1 MTIGNININDFFNED
16 LLSKLRAAF
25 TEFDTSGDGLIG
37 KEELCELFGK
47 LGKSLTKKEANIIL
61 REVDADGNGQIDF
74 EELCYLEIQM
84 SGAKPRADLIDYTTY
99 LYDDAIK
106 QLQQWFSLHDMSEDG
121 QITVE
126 AAQRIAEQ
134 HDGRASG
141 EEIRDVLSQVS
152 LDGRIG
158 FSQFCAFWAVITN
171 APKKL
176 NYREYLS
183 YAEVRQCRA
192 IFEEAAGEKKELS
205 RKQVQELL
213 KEKNFVRAKR
223 HLGRI
228 LDSFGLDK
236 KGVLDFQ
243 LFCNVIVKLS
253 LRRKLWELSPETVD
267 CAQLWRDGFTVSEL
281 QMSGFGLRD
290 FGAVRVPAR
299 KLYQEGKYS
308 ALDLRRAGYSASD
321 LRRAGIGLI
330 ELRSSGFSLAEL
342 RTAGFSSEGLHDAN
356 RTMHGCLSVGDFT
369 LLPQIAK
376 GTLQKWSTAKS
387 QELLNLQRLTM
398 TPLIREHRR
407 PTQALALMS
416 GF

>member
-37 KEELCELFGK
+37 KER

-61 REVDADGNGQIDF
+61 REVDADGNGQIDAWMPFVDRMFGWETGSHQLPGTSRLWFPNVVASPKDF

-99 LYDDAIK
+99 LYD
-106 QLQQWFSLHDMSEDG
+106 W
-121 QITVE
+121 
-126 AAQRIAEQ
+126 QRGGIPAIAEQ

-290 FGAVRVPAR
+290 FGA
-299 KLYQEGKYS
+299 EGKYS

-356 RTMHGCLSVGDFT
+356 RPFGWNERTPGRSERERAA
-369 LLPQIAK
+369 LLAGERSEK
-376 GTLQKWSTAKS
+376 DLG
-387 QELLNLQRLTM
+387 
-398 TPLIREHRR
+398 
-407 PTQALALMS
+407 
-416 GF
+416 